1 MNFAQKNSAQKMLDQ
16 AAQHGAAPA
25 PERAPDLP
33 ISFPSGKRW
42 YVVYTNIKCEF
53 RAEKGLRAKGY
64 DVFLPRAKLWIR
76 HARRKKERVVPLL
89 PRYLFVGFDIN
100 LMPWYEIRNTDGVEG
115 VLSNNSIPVPI
126 PAAAIDDLRAMQEI
140 GVFDETTEVLRL
152 KEGDPVRMVKGPF
165 AGHFCTLKS
174 ARGKK
179 RVEVI
184 LSLFGRENVLCVPLS
199 ALRPG

>member
-1 MNFAQKNSAQKMLDQ
+1 MTIAQKMFDRTLQDD
-16 AAQHGAAPA
+16 AARA

-33 ISFPSGKRW
+33 MSFQPGKRW

-53 RAEKGLRAKGY
+53 RAEKGLLAKGY
-64 DVFLPRAKLWIR
+64 DVFLPRAKRWIR
-76 HARRKKERVVPLL
+76 HARRKKEQVVPLL

-100 LMPWYEIRNTDGVEG
+100 LMAWYEIRNTDGVEG
-115 VLSNNSIPVPI
+115 VLSNNSIPVAV
-126 PAAAIDDLRAMQEI
+126 PAAAIEDLRAMQEI

-152 KEGDPVRMVKGPF
+152 KEGDQVRMVKGPF
-165 AGHFCTLKS
+165 AGHLCTLKS

-184 LSLFGRENVLCVPLS
+184 LSLFGRENVLSLPLS
-199 ALRPG
+199 ALRVG